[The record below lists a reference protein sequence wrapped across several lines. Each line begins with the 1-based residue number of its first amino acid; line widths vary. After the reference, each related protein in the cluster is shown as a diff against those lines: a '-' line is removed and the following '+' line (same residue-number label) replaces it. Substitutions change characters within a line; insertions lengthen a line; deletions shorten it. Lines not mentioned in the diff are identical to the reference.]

1 MHPHTRDSVERKPVR
16 GTQPSHDTTWEAVLR
31 FRRGNRSTSRPVGT
45 RLRLLGERVPAL
57 GFFALFAFLV
67 MAVTPHWVPTAAA
80 ASSALRS
87 LDGVN
92 FGTDEFPCPDELR
105 PRTEFWL
112 RIFTEFERSQKVLH
126 DQRYPWIIY
135 EVIDVS
141 GMEPD
146 SASATEN
153 ERIAFY
159 QDQLDHMGSLS
170 PSDYSAAQHRIATLL
185 RDVPEEAKY
194 TRAKERLR
202 TQSGIRDNIRAGLV
216 RSGRYM
222 AYIHQTL
229 ARYGVPAEVA
239 FLPHVES
246 SFNPRAQS
254 KAGASGLWQ
263 FTKGT
268 AKLFMKVEGDIDE
281 RMDPYASSDAAARYL
296 LNSYD
301 KLGSWPLAVVSYNH
315 GLAGVRRAMDAL
327 GTDDIARVLNEY
339 DGPRFGFASQ
349 NFYCELLAA
358 IEVGRNPQ
366 RYFGDIEIEPPALPV
381 EFPLDHYVSFNA
393 LCMAFSMPR
402 AEMSAWNPA
411 LGRSHVEGERHV
423 PKGYV
428 LRLPAETEDPQALYA
443 SIPSFELHAKP
454 PRPRGHQ
461 VVAGDT
467 LAKIAQRYR
476 VSLADLRGM
485 NGLEKSDRIYPGQVL
500 ALP

>member
-1 MHPHTRDSVERKPVR
+1 M
-16 GTQPSHDTTWEAVLR
+16 R
-31 FRRGNRSTSRPVGT
+31 FRRGDRSTSRPVET
-45 RLRLLGERVPAL
+45 QSLRLLRRRVSAVR
-57 GFFALFAFLV
+57 FFALFVLFTMVAS
-67 MAVTPHWVPTAAA
+67 AATV
-80 ASSALRS
+80 SSALPAESGLRT
-87 LDGVN
+87 LDGVT
-92 FGTDEFPCPDELR
+92 FGTEEFPCPPELR

-112 RIFTEFERSQKVLH
+112 RIFTEFERTQKVLH

-135 EVIDVS
+135 EVIDVA

-146 SASATEN
+146 SASATEKG
-153 ERIAFY
+153 RIAFY
-159 QDQLDHMGSLS
+159 KAQLDAMGSLA
-170 PSDYSAAQHRIATLL
+170 PSDFSAAQHRIATLL

-202 TQSGIRDNIRAGLV
+202 TQSGIRENVRAGLV

-222 AYIHQTL
+222 AFIHQTM
-229 ARYGVPAEVA
+229 AEHGVPAEVA

-246 SFNPRAQS
+246 SFNPKAQS
-254 KAGASGLWQ
+254 HAGASGLWQ

-281 RMDPYASSDAAARYL
+281 RMDPYAASEAAARYL
-296 LNSYD
+296 LNSYE

-315 GLAGVRRAMDAL
+315 GLAGVRRAMEAL

-366 RYFGDIEIEPPALPV
+366 RYFGDIEIEPPAMPI
-381 EFPLDHYVSFNA
+381 EFELDHYVSFNA
-393 LCMAFSMPR
+393 LCMGFAIPR
-402 AEMSAWNPA
+402 DEMSAWNPA
-411 LGRSHVEGERHV
+411 LGRSYVEGERHV
-423 PKGYV
+423 PKGYT
-428 LRLPAETEDPQALYA
+428 LRLPAATTDPGALYA
-443 SIPSFELHAKP
+443 SIPSYELHAKA
-454 PRPRGHQ
+454 PRPHGHQ